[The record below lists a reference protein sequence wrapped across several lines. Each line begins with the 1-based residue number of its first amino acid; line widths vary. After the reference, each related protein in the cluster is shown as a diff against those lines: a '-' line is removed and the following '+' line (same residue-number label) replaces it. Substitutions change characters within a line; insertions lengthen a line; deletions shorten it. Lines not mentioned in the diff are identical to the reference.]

1 VQLDWEKLRLFHV
14 VAEAG
19 SFTEAAKRLHM
30 SQPALSRQVQALE
43 AQLGAKLFHR
53 HARGLAM
60 THEGEQLH
68 DATREIHERIDRT
81 QQGIEFSRE
90 RPTGEIRLTT
100 TVSFGS
106 TWLARQLRDFLDIYP
121 DINVDL
127 VLSDDD
133 LDLSKRE
140 ADVAIRFH
148 EPHQSD
154 HIQRTLA
161 PVRYWLCAS
170 PEYLA
175 KHGEPQT
182 AEELDRHR
190 IVAYG
195 SLAPNPIR
203 SVNWILDVGHS
214 GPPRVPVLTVNNIFG
229 LLQAAEAG
237 IGIAALPSY
246 LIRFSGK
253 VRPILPGTRGPVFRT
268 FFVYPPELRRSVR
281 VAVLRDF
288 IVKRMTPELLDGVPI
303 AHAAAA

>member
-1 VQLDWEKLRLFHV
+1 MQLDWEKLRLFHA

-30 SQPALSRQVQALE
+30 SQPALSRQIQALE
-43 AQLGAKLFHR
+43 ASLGAKLFHR

-68 DATREIHERIDRT
+68 EATAEMHDRIERT

-106 TWLARQLRDFLDIYP
+106 TWLVRQLRDFLDLYP

-127 VLSDDD
+127 ILSDDD

-148 EPHQSD
+148 EPHHSD
-154 HIQRTLA
+154 HIQKALA

-175 KHGEPQT
+175 KHGEPKN

-190 IVAYG
+190 VVAYG
-195 SLAPNPIR
+195 PLAPNPIR
-203 SVNWILDVGHS
+203 GVNWILDVAHS
-214 GPPRVPVLTVNNIFG
+214 GPPRVPALTVNNIFG
-229 LLQAAEAG
+229 LLQAVEAG

-246 LIRFSGK
+246 LIHFSGK
-253 VRPILPGTRGPVFRT
+253 VRPILTTTRGPVFRT
-268 FFVYPPELRRSVR
+268 FFVYPPELKRSVR

-288 IVKRMTPELLDGVPI
+288 IVKRMTPELLDGARF